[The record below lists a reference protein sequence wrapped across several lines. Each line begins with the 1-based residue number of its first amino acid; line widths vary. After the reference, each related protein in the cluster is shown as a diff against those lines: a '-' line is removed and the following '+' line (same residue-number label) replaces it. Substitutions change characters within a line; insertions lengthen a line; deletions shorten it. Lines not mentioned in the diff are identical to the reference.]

1 MTCSEMPSDLH
12 VGSGARVAPIS
23 DRRPLA
29 MPMARSGIRVST
41 TAAMTDL
48 SR

>member
-23 DRRPLA
+23 DRSPA
-29 MPMARSGIRVST
+29 GNANGPVG
-41 TAAMTDL
+41 DL
-48 SR
+48 C